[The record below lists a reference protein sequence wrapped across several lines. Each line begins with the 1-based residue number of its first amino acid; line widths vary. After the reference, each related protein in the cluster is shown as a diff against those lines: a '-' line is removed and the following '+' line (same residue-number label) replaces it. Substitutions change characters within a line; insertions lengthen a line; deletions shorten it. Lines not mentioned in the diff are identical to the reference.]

1 MNADVALFL
10 KGVAMGAAN
19 VVPGVSGG
27 TVALV
32 TGIYRRLIDA
42 LGAFGPDTLRRLARR
57 DFRGAWA
64 AVDGR
69 WLVVLLAGVAIS
81 IVSLARLVEY
91 LLGTHERATMA
102 FFFGLIAVS
111 VWYVARRVRRW
122 NAASLA
128 ALAIGTGVAVGIAF
142 LAPGTENGAPW
153 YVFLCG
159 VLAITSMILPGLSG
173 SFVLIL
179 TGNYALVL
187 GAVSGFDLGVLV
199 PLGLGCAV
207 GLVAFARLLGWVFE
221 HHADATLAAMTGF
234 VVGSLVVIWPWKV
247 ASVRTIE
254 RAGEPAKEVVTGYSW
269 FLPEASAETAVAVG
283 LALAGAALIV
293 ALERVA
299 GD

>member
-1 MNADVALFL
+1 MSPDVALFL

-32 TGIYRRLIDA
+32 AGIYRRLIDA
-42 LGAFGPDTLRRLARR
+42 LGSLGPDALKRLARR
-57 DFRGAWA
+57 DVRGFWR

-69 WLVVLLAGVAIS
+69 WLAVLLAGVAVS

-91 LLGTHERATMA
+91 LLEAHERATMA
-102 FFFGLIAVS
+102 FFFGMILVS
-111 VWYVARRVRRW
+111 VWYVARRVERW
-122 NAASLA
+122 GAGSLA
-128 ALAIGTGVAVGIAF
+128 ALAVGTGIAVGIAF
-142 LAPGTENGAPW
+142 LAPGTENDAPW
-153 YVFLCG
+153 YVFACG
-159 VLAITSMILPGLSG
+159 MLAITSMILPGLSG

-187 GAVSGFDLGVLV
+187 GAISSFSLGVLV

-207 GLVAFARLLGWVFE
+207 GLFAFAKLLGWVFE
-221 HHADATLAAMTGF
+221 RHADATLAAMTGF
-234 VVGSLVVIWPWKV
+234 VLGSLVVIWPWKI
-247 ASVRTIE
+247 ALTETIE
-254 RAGEPAKEVVTGYSW
+254 RADDAPKEVVTGYEW
-269 FLPEASAETAVAVG
+269 FVPAASAETGVALL
-283 LALAGAALIV
+283 LALAGAAVIV

>member
-1 MNADVALFL
+1 MNADLSLFM

-42 LGAFGPDTLRRLARR
+42 LGSIGVDTARGLLRG
-57 DFRGAWA
+57 DVRGVWR

-69 WLVVLLAGVAIS
+69 WLAVLLAGVALS
-81 IVSLARLVEY
+81 IVSLARLIEY
-91 LLGTHERATMA
+91 LLEARERATMA
-102 FFFGLIAVS
+102 FFFGLILVS
-111 VWYVARRVRRW
+111 IWYVARRVGHW
-122 NAASLA
+122 GASSVASLA
-128 ALAIGTGVAVGIAF
+128 LGTAVAVGIAF
-142 LAPGTENGAPW
+142 LAPGSENASPA

-159 VLAITSMILPGLSG
+159 VLAIASMILPGLSG

-187 GAVSGFDLGVLV
+187 GAISGFDLGVLV
-199 PLGLGCAV
+199 PLALGCAV
-207 GLVAFARLLGWVFE
+207 GLVAFAKLLGWVFE
-221 HHADATLAAMTGF
+221 RYADATLAAMTGF
-234 VVGSLVVIWPWKV
+234 VLGSLVVIWPWKHALTTTV
-247 ASVRTIE
+247 E
-254 RAGEPAKEVVTGYSW
+254 RADGTSKAVVTGYEW
-269 FLPEASAETAVAVG
+269 FVPDASGGTLAAVG
-283 LALAGAALIV
+283 LILAGGALIV

>member
-1 MNADVALFL
+1 MNADVTLFL
-10 KGVAMGAAN
+10 KGLAMGAAN

-42 LGAFGPDTLRRLARR
+42 LGSVGTDTLRLLLAR
-57 DFRGAWA
+57 DFRSLWR

-69 WLVVLLAGVAIS
+69 WLAVLLAGVAVS
-81 IVSLARLVEY
+81 VVSLARLVEY
-91 LLGTHERATMA
+91 LLEFHERATMA

-111 VWYVARRVRRW
+111 VWYVARRVARW
-122 NAASLA
+122 GPASLA
-128 ALAIGTGVAVGIAF
+128 ALALGTAVAIAIAT
-142 LAPGTENGAPW
+142 LAPGVENDAPW
-153 YVFLCG
+153 YVFVCG
-159 VLAITSMILPGLSG
+159 MLAITSMILPGLSG

-221 HHADATLAAMTGF
+221 RHADATLAAMTGF
-234 VVGSLVVIWPWKV
+234 VLGSLVVIWPWKETLTE
-247 ASVRTIE
+247 TIE
-254 RAGEPAKEVVTGYSW
+254 RAGDTPKEVVTGYSW
-269 FLPEASAETAVAVG
+269 FLPEPSAETAAIAL
-283 LALAGAALIV
+283 LALAGAAVIV
-293 ALERVA
+293 VLERVA